1 MIGGVQPKILV
12 DLTSEGE
19 FKIDEEFAK
28 LFCEEVLVNW
38 KLVRERDNLTK
49 KSNDVIWLEFSDDR
63 SFKAK
68 HSDIKIGYSL
78 LMSPFTA
85 EFTWQTTSV
94 TEIVEVTK
102 EYTKFKTENSNYTL
116 YKIDE
121 S

>member
-19 FKIDEEFAK
+19 FKIDEGFAK

-49 KSNDVIWLEFSDDR
+49 KSHDVIWLEFSDDR

-68 HSDIKIGYSL
+68 HTDIKVGYSL

-85 EFTWQTTSV
+85 EFTWQTT
-94 TEIVEVTK
+94 EIVDFHVRGDGGW
-102 EYTKFKTENSNYTL
+102 YFKTKNSNYIL
-116 YKIDE
+116 YKHEQI
-121 S
+121 